1 MNQKDFAEL
10 RRRFRPE
17 KSDLVRI
24 RGCYVNEKREVISE
38 FAQTIG
44 TLSLMESEDVLSII
58 RKTLSGAIGKHLIDV
73 AFTNEQV
80 MGSDEHGLLMAVRR
94 SALEDDAAVHALF
107 TRVKDSVSIEGN
119 LLILIAYDN
128 YGVPAYHR
136 DGARAEDSLEEFPF
150 FVCSV
155 CPVKT
160 GKPPLS

>member
-80 MGSDEHGLLMAVRR
+80 MQR
-94 SALEDDAAVHALF
+94 
-107 TRVKDSVSIEGN
+107 
-119 LLILIAYDN
+119 
-128 YGVPAYHR
+128 
-136 DGARAEDSLEEFPF
+136 
-150 FVCSV
+150 
-155 CPVKT
+155 
-160 GKPPLS
+160 